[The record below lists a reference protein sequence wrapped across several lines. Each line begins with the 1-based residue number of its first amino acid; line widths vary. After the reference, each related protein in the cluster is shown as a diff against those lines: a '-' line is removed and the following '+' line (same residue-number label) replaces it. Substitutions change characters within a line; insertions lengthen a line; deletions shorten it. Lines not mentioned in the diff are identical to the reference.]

1 MSLKEQIVDEKTMGL
16 MVMGGIV
23 IAFGALASF
32 MHIRQQDQDA
42 KRKMAQVR
50 RLAPLRRRAPTR

>member
-1 MSLKEQIVDEKTMGL
+1 MGL